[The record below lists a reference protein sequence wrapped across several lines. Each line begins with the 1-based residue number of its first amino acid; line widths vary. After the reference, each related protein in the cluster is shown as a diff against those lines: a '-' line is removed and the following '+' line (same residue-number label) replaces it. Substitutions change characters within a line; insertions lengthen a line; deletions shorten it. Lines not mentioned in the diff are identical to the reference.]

1 MSGDSG
7 DWSTRLRAHGDRAGG
22 RIGIS
27 TPSHPSQRILVQ
39 SFSRTREWSHPLAI
53 LECAGVQRELS
64 TMNTVIP
71 IRRTRPPV
79 STPGNVAQKDRKL
92 LMRVMLLACRSSLS
106 VLTASP
112 LCQLLLPVRPE
123 IIGKIMLLACRS
135 NAFADPRPSSL
146 PARPRATPWP
156 KDRAWGP
163 GPEQV
168 LPRLH
173 RCPRTFPNPGPHCYW
188 RSDCRGFA
196 STVGWCRADRAS
208 HAVADLDGDTVPD
221 LVTAEIVGP
230 KPWITRQRA
239 PYL

>member
-1 MSGDSG
+1 MV
-7 DWSTRLRAHGDRAGG
+7 
-22 RIGIS
+22 
-27 TPSHPSQRILVQ
+27 PSSCHP
-39 SFSRTREWSHPLAI
+39 
-53 LECAGVQRELS
+53 G
-64 TMNTVIP
+64 M
-71 IRRTRPPV
+71 
-79 STPGNVAQKDRKL
+79 
-92 LMRVMLLACRSSLS
+92 CRSSTGTEHNEHRDPDQEDGTTSQHARKRGPERQEALDARHAPCLS

-112 LCQLLLPVRPE
+112 LCQLLVPVRPE

-135 NAFADPRPSSL
+135 NSFADPRPSSL

-239 PYL
+239 PYLKRPSLSGDSGDRPHGHDRDHGGL

>member
-1 MSGDSG
+1 MV
-7 DWSTRLRAHGDRAGG
+7 
-22 RIGIS
+22 
-27 TPSHPSQRILVQ
+27 PSSCHP
-39 SFSRTREWSHPLAI
+39 
-53 LECAGVQRELS
+53 G
-64 TMNTVIP
+64 M
-71 IRRTRPPV
+71 
-79 STPGNVAQKDRKL
+79 
-92 LMRVMLLACRSSLS
+92 CRSSTGTEHNEHRDPDQEDDTTSQHARKRGPERQEALDARHAPCLS

-112 LCQLLLPVRPE
+112 LCQLLLAVRPE

-188 RSDCRGFA
+188 RSDCRALRPPSAGVELIEQVMLWPT
-196 STVGWCRADRAS
+196 STATPPPTSLRPRSLGQSPGSHDNERLTCR
-208 HAVADLDGDTVPD
+208 
-221 LVTAEIVGP
+221 
-230 KPWITRQRA
+230 
-239 PYL
+239 